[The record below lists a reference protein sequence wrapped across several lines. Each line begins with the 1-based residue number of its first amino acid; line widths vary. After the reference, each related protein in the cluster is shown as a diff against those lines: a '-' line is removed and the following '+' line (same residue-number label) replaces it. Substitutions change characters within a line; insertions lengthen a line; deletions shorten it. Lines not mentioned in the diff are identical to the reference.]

1 MYIDQIIIN
10 HAQFPTQKAYPFNL
24 SILRNTDLLDLKTP
38 VTVFAGENGTGK
50 STLLKAVCLACHIH
64 IWEGIERTR
73 ADVNPFAEKLRYAIE
88 VQWTNGMAKGSFFSP
103 ELFRNFS
110 QLVDEWAVS
119 SPGILKY
126 YGGQSLLT
134 QSHGQ
139 STMAYFRAMY
149 ERKGLYFLDEP
160 EAALSPGTQLELL
173 ALLDEKSRSGDAQF
187 IISTHSPI
195 LMSCR
200 RAEIFSF
207 DGSTIERV
215 DFTDTSHYQVYR
227 RFFETLDLGKKQLQT

>member
-1 MYIDQIIIN
+1 MYIDRITVN
-10 HAQFPTQKAYPFNL
+10 HAQFPTKKAYPFNL
-24 SILRNTDLLDLKTP
+24 SILRNTNTLDFKTP

-50 STLLKAVCLACHIH
+50 STLLKAVCLKCNIH

-73 ADVNPFAEKLRYAIE
+73 IDVNPFEEKLRYAID
-88 VQWTNGMAKGSFFSP
+88 VQWTNGTVKGSFFSP

-110 QLVDEWAVS
+110 QLVDEWAVN
-119 SPGILKY
+119 SPGILEY
-126 YGGQSLLT
+126 YGGHSLLT

-160 EAALSPGTQLELL
+160 ESALSPRTQLELL
-173 ALLDEKSRSGDAQF
+173 ALLDEKSRTGDAQF

-200 RAEIFSF
+200 QAQIFSF
-207 DGSTIERV
+207 DGPSIERV
-215 DFTDTSHYQVYR
+215 DFTDTSHYKVYR
-227 RFFETLDLGKKQLQT
+227 QFFETPNLGEKRLQT